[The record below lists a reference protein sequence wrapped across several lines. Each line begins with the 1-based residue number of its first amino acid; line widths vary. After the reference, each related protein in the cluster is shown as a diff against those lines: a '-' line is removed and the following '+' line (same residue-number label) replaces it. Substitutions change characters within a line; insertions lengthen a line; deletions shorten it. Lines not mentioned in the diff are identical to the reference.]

1 MTNWQPDNPRRR
13 GLNMLSTLRVEPTV
27 DGDEE
32 RIVIPP
38 PYGWLRLWYWFRLG
52 ARAKHTPHV
61 VIASLSIDAV
71 NQVVGRTTIY
81 NRDILEISSAK
92 LSSVFGY
99 IERGARVTRLVPEE
113 IPTPFDTSQLPYR
126 EYRGTVSELPAE
138 SFDVLIAT
146 NYLFT
151 SPTRIILD
159 EALRILR
166 VGACVV
172 FFEITHFGVG
182 ESQYPAATKRR
193 IRGFIDEALRTGEF
207 AIVSEGPRFVSP
219 GQAWL
224 RVVPGFSHFLRKDV
238 VIVLEKVPFNLQ
250 GRANPVAS

>member
-13 GLNMLSTLRVEPTV
+13 GLNMLSTLRVEPIV

-32 RIVIPP
+32 RIVTPP
-38 PYGWLRLWYWFRLG
+38 PYGWLRLWYWLRLA
-52 ARAKHTPHV
+52 ARSKHTPHV

-81 NRDILEISSAK
+81 NRDILEISSTK

-99 IERGARVTRLVPEE
+99 VERGARVTRLVPED

-126 EYRGTVSELPAE
+126 EFRGAVSELPAE
-138 SFDVLIAT
+138 SFDVIIAT
-146 NYLFT
+146 NRLFSST
-151 SPTRIILD
+151 TRNILD
-159 EALRILR
+159 ECLRILR

-172 FFEITHFGVG
+172 FFEVTHFGVG
-182 ESQYPAATKRR
+182 EAQYPSATKRR
-193 IRGFIDEALRTGEF
+193 IRRFIDEALRTGEF
-207 AIVSEGPRFVSP
+207 AVVSEGPRFVSS

-224 RVVPGFSHFLRKDV
+224 RFVPGFSHFLRKDV
-238 VIVLEKVPFNLQ
+238 VIALEKVPVNLQ
-250 GRANPVAS
+250 GRANPEVS